1 MSAATPL
8 TVGFLPWWPHNP
20 YQVLLKRELNA
31 LGMRV
36 VGNPPLS
43 LLRILLGRDGLDVVH
58 VHWPHGLY
66 KTTGQFLHALSVL
79 VAYRLRRNNIV
90 WTVHELEAYES
101 SHPRRDDWF
110 RAVVMRLARR
120 LVVHGKATQGE
131 LANRYAYPR
140 PIDLA
145 LHASYIGWYRDEVSA
160 PQARVRLGLPAEAR
174 VFLYFGYI
182 KPYKGVED
190 LLHAFRALDDP
201 QAVLLVVGR
210 PLDADI
216 EHKVRDLAVAD
227 PRVRTVLGYVP
238 DDDVQLYFR
247 AADVVVLP
255 FRRTQTSGSLM
266 LAMSFGRAIVAPAI
280 ATLPEYI
287 DADSAIFFDPDD
299 PQALAAALR
308 RAAAADTER
317 LGARA
322 LQRAESFTWS
332 AMAQVHADAYR
343 AVVGR

>member
-1 MSAATPL
+1 MT
-8 TVGFLPWWPHNP
+8 TVGFLPWWPQNP

-31 LGMRV
+31 LGLRV
-36 VGNPPLS
+36 IGNPPLS

-66 KTTGQFLHALSVL
+66 KTTGQFSHALAALVL
-79 VAYRLRRNNIV
+79 YRLRRNNIV
-90 WTVHELEAYES
+90 WTVHELEAYETKN
-101 SHPRRDDWF
+101 PRRDDWF

-120 LVVHGKATQGE
+120 LIVHGEATRRE
-131 LANRYAYPR
+131 LVTRHECR
-140 PIDLA
+140 QPIDVA
-145 LHASYIGWYRDEVSA
+145 LHPSYVGWYRDEVSA
-160 PQARVRLGLPAEAR
+160 LQARSRLGLPADAR

-190 LLHAFRALDDP
+190 LLQAFRALEDTR
-201 QAVLLVVGR
+201 AVLMVAGR
-210 PLDADI
+210 PLDSAI
-216 EHKVRDLAVAD
+216 ESSVRTMAAAD

-287 DADSAIFFDPDD
+287 DADSAIFFDPED

-308 RAAAADTER
+308 QAAAADTER
-317 LGARA
+317 LGASARR
-322 LQRAESFTWS
+322 RAEALDWVAT
-332 AMAQVHADAYR
+332 ARVHAEVYR
-343 AVVGR
+343 QVIAR